1 MNESSDVRRRGM
13 GLMILG
19 QPEERARALGLEVV
33 SLNASLNAVR
43 FYKRA
48 GYVAQEGSKYRL
60 PSGVEIPCVPLVK
73 RLILS
78 TDAI

>member
-1 MNESSDVRRRGM
+1 M